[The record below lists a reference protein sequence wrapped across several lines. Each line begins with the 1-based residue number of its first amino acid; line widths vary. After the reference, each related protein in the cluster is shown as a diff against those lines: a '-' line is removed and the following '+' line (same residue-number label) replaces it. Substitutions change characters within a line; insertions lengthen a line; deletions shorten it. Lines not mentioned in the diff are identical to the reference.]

1 MQDGQD
7 KLTGLRDTRK
17 PCHFWVDNEVA
28 DCYQPIVGADAI
40 WVYCRIARNAHGA
53 WIVSPKRR
61 DGDTRVSLREM
72 AEWCGKSVDTVWRC
86 LQVLEHVG
94 LLQAVHGAKSSGRY
108 ALADVKDLVTRE
120 GAEYDRVM
128 GSFQLPPTRVA
139 ELKQQVKELRAK
151 LARKASG
158 LMVVQS
164 VAQSDRLEG
173 RLFSAPDGKCD
184 SSVAPTDTSVAPD
197 VQPSITQEGNKAKST
212 TAPQPPQAGA
222 CDREDRNEQLSSEK
236 DRRQV
241 RGTDAERTPETG
253 QTWKA
258 LAAESSEGMACNGVQ
273 AEAREQAQAANDLH
287 LHSNVAISKLGGTG
301 IHESGDSCEEAV
313 ADPPFTTEQLA
324 HLAKHAN
331 DAKWTEEWTGYYREY
346 NRAAAREQAKAAEA
360 ERVEAERIARLKAE
374 LCSVP
379 AARAYVMRE
388 CGFTKSRRGRGIE
401 QVIDDVLNQELQ
413 LGKPLWETAPKMA
426 AAWKS
431 FQANGEFIDVHWGP
445 VKFFKLG
452 IWRDSRGWAWNEAKL
467 ERVRGARVGSV

>member
-1 MQDGQD
+1 M
-7 KLTGLRDTRK
+7 TGLRNERK

-120 GAEYDRVM
+120 GGAYDRTI
-128 GSFQLPPTRVA
+128 GSFQLPPARVA
-139 ELKQQVKELRAK
+139 ALKAEVKELRAK

-158 LMVVQS
+158 LRVVESVGQS
-164 VAQSDRLEG
+164 VAQSDRLEQQ
-173 RLFSAPDGKCD
+173 LFSAAAEECD
-184 SSVAPTDTSVAPD
+184 SSVAPSDASVAPD
-197 VQPSITQEGNKAKST
+197 AQPSITQEGKQAKQT
-212 TAPQPPQAGA
+212 TTPQPPQAGA
-222 CDREDRNEQLSSEK
+222 CDLDVPDE
-236 DRRQV
+236 
-241 RGTDAERTPETG
+241 
-253 QTWKA
+253 
-258 LAAESSEGMACNGVQ
+258 
-273 AEAREQAQAANDLH
+273 
-287 LHSNVAISKLGGTG
+287 
-301 IHESGDSCEEAV
+301 
-313 ADPPFTTEQLA
+313 DPPLTEEQLA
-324 HLAKHAN
+324 HLAKHAD
-331 DAKWTEEWTGYYREY
+331 DAKWVAEWTDYYREA
-346 NRAAAREQAKAAEA
+346 NRVAAREAAKAAEV

-374 LCSVP
+374 LCNVP

-388 CGFTKSRRGRGIE
+388 CRFQKSRRGRGIE
-401 QVIDDVLNQELQ
+401 QVIDDVLNQALEL
-413 LGKPLWETAPKMA
+413 GEPLWETASKMA
-426 AAWKS
+426 AAWKQ

-445 VKFFKLG
+445 VNFYRMG

-467 ERVRGARVGSV
+467 ERVRGARVGSI